1 MRGVLGIL
9 FVGVGITLGYLI
21 LTGKFP
27 SNAPVIAPAPP
38 PPTPEQPKQEKSG
51 SDAPN
56 YTRVAGPSTVIGIPT
71 VQHLY
76 DLSPSRGGVTG

>member
-9 FVGVGITLGYLI
+9 FVGVGITLGYLV

-27 SNAPVIAPAPP
+27 ANTP
-38 PPTPEQPKQEKSG
+38 PPTPPTPPEQPKQEKKGG

-56 YTRVAGPSTVIGIPT
+56 YTRGGTPPTVLGIPSM
-71 VQHLY
+71 QHLY
-76 DLSPSRGGVTG
+76 DMSPSRGGLTG